1 MTTCKGCG
9 CPLMR
14 RSEWYALNPETRADL
29 NRNKG
34 YRHTSTRDLCTP
46 CGRAERKAAG
56 RARSNAAR
64 IADEDAARE
73 QLLEDVEWMVA
84 TGECVTGASR
94 RLGRTTNG
102 LQKALGRLGRSDLY
116 RALAAREGDWN
127 APGRLAQEVA
137 A

>member
-14 RSEWYALNPETRADL
+14 RSEWYALDPETRAEL
-29 NRNKG
+29 SRSQG
-34 YRHTSTRDLCTP
+34 YRHTSSRNLCTP

-56 RARSNAAR
+56 RARDNAAR

-73 QLLEDVEWMVA
+73 QFLEDVEWMA
-84 TGECVTGASR
+84 ETGECATGAAR
-94 RLGRTTNG
+94 RLGMKRE
-102 LQKALGRLGRSDLY
+102 ALEKRLKRADRSDLY
-116 RALAAREGDWN
+116 RTLAAREGDWN
-127 APGRLAQEVA
+127 SPGRMAWEVA